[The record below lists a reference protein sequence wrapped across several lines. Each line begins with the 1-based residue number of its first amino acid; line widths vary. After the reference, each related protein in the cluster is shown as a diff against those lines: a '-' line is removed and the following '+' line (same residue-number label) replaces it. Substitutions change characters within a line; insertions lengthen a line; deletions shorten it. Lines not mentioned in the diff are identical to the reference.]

1 MAKCRYCGQRIDW
14 AVTDGGRRIPMDGR
28 GENHFRTCPGWKE
41 MKAKA
46 WSREKEKARRASAAA
61 EREAR
66 PGARQLELF

>member
-1 MAKCRYCGQRIDW
+1 
-14 AVTDGGRRIPMDGR
+14 MDGR